1 MAAPRRSFSLRFEN
15 EDTHQ
20 LLRILAGRL
29 GVSMNELAEDMIER
43 QLDHLA
49 LGLEEDL
56 AQTMR
61 LLRQYR
67 GQASHAAWAAFANA
81 EGTVEDPIKARK
93 VEDDDPFGIA
103 AAFAR

>member
-1 MAAPRRSFSLRFEN
+1 
-15 EDTHQ
+15 
-20 LLRILAGRL
+20 
-29 GVSMNELAEDMIER
+29 MNELAEEIIEM

-56 AQTMR
+56 ALTMR
-61 LLRQYR
+61 LLRGYR
-67 GQASHAAWAAFANA
+67 RPASHVAWAAFANA

-93 VEDDDPFGIA
+93 VEDDDPFGVA